1 MQIDIQ
7 DLLNRAMNND
17 PLASLE
23 LLRLQRE
30 GRALRL
36 YPNGRKG
43 PLEDGMSPIVFGRN
57 SETGLIRIERL
68 RTGRIEFKFE
78 DVGRM
83 AMHQM
88 HLCSLLYMD
97 YEECESPLMEIE
109 SHADCDLKTMS
120 WMTDDAIMVQFIP
133 DAPAIEYGI
142 DGARNM
148 MAQWVHLIEDTER
161 DYSDFGFDN
170 DEWFYNLMDFTSS
183 PMGTF

>member
-1 MQIDIQ
+1 MILDVKS
-7 DLLNRAMNND
+7 LLDKAMNND
-17 PLASLE
+17 PLASVE
-23 LLRLQRE
+23 LLKLQRE

-36 YPNGRKG
+36 YPNGRKS

-57 SETGLIRIERL
+57 PETGLIRIDRL

-97 YEECESPLMEIE
+97 YAECENPFWEIE

-120 WMTDDAIMVQFIP
+120 WLTDDAIMVQFIP
-133 DAPAIEYGI
+133 DAPTIEYGI
-142 DGARNM
+142 EGARNLI
-148 MAQWVHLIEDTER
+148 AQWVHLIDDTDRE
-161 DYSDFGFDN
+161 YSDFGFDN
-170 DEWFYNLMDFTSS
+170 NDHFYDLLEFTSS
-183 PMGTF
+183 PKGTF